1 MNVRFIALVV
11 LLLAAA
17 AVAARL
23 VQSPGPQATGVTV
36 TEALRC
42 DVNQR
47 YDWFRVTQIR
57 AGGNSLEAYRRV
69 PTCFAES
76 DFKQTPYGA
85 IISAHDNNLSGNC
98 GTISQSTPRILKECR
113 MANGDHVAA
122 LSDFLR
128 VPLTEWFID
137 LKTTQSGNDQEVVR
151 VIQAAIDEIRAAGRK
166 QGAVL
171 MVYRA
176 PQEAVA
182 LVRTSHVRAAMK
194 GYPKTVEGSRQLVL
208 EAQKN
213 GFEMVCVNI
222 GVIDKSLVE
231 FAKGLG
237 VLLLAWETEIKPP
250 ASLQELAEA
259 GLGGLITG
267 NIGVVSEKVRHLAR

>member
-1 MNVRFIALVV
+1 VKVRLLVIV
-11 LLLAAA
+11 ALLLAAG
-17 AVAARL
+17 AVAIRL
-23 VQSPGPQATGVTV
+23 VRSPERQADAVSV

-47 YDWFRVTQIR
+47 HDGFRIAQIR

-76 DFKQTPYGA
+76 DFQQTPSGA
-85 IISAHDNNLSGNC
+85 IISAHDEELTGNC
-98 GTISQSTPRILKECR
+98 GKVSQSTPQLLKKCR
-113 MANGDHVAA
+113 MANGDHLAS

-137 LKTTQSGNDQEVVR
+137 LKASISDNDAAVVR
-151 VIQAAIDEIRAAGRK
+151 AVKTAVDEIRAAGRS

-171 MVYRA
+171 MLYRA
-176 PQEAVA
+176 PQEAVE
-182 LVRTSHVRAAMK
+182 LVRAGHVRAAMK
-194 GYPKTVEGSRQLVL
+194 GYPDTVEGTRQLVR
-208 EAQKN
+208 EASKN

-222 GVIDKSLVE
+222 AVIDKSLVE
-231 FAKGLG
+231 YARGLG
-237 VLLLAWETEIKPP
+237 VWLLAWETGRKPP
-250 ASLQELAEA
+250 PNWRELAEA

-267 NIGVVSEKVRHLAR
+267 RTEFAAVKIQQPPR